1 MNICVENIT
10 KCYYKN
16 KKKVPILQ
24 NFSYDFKMNQK
35 YLIKGHSGCGK
46 TTLLSIIALLDDEFE
61 GKIYYDSQC
70 VSQLSSEK
78 KCLIRGKDIGIVFQ
92 DSYLFPGMTVID
104 NILMADIC
112 EKRTTLEK
120 SKNNVKELLDKL
132 NLSHRINHFP
142 EELSGGERQ
151 RVCIARAMLKK
162 PKLLV
167 ADEPV
172 SSVDN
177 KNKEQIV
184 SLLLKLT
191 EELSCTL
198 VVASHDDIFDDIV
211 DLVIDMESIK
221 EGYYEG

>member
-1 MNICVENIT
+1 MNIYLENIT
-10 KCYYKN
+10 KSYYKN

-24 NFSYDFKMNQK
+24 NFSYDFETNKK

-46 TTLLSIIALLDDEFE
+46 TTLLSLIALLDDEFS
-61 GKIYYDSQC
+61 GKIYYNDQC

-78 KCLIRGKDIGIVFQ
+78 KCLIRSKDIGIIFQ
-92 DSYLFPGMTVID
+92 DSYLFPGMTVLD
-104 NILMADIC
+104 NILLPDIC

-120 SKNNVKELLDKL
+120 SLSDVEALLDKL
-132 NLSHRINHFP
+132 SLKHRINHFP

-151 RVCIARAMLKK
+151 RVCIARAILKK

-172 SSVDN
+172 SSVDS

-184 SLLLKLT
+184 NLLIKLS

-198 VVASHDDIFDDIV
+198 VVASHDNIFDDIV
-211 DLVIDMESIK
+211 DDIVDMEAIK
-221 EGYYEG
+221 EEYYEG